1 MRRRYEVEMT
11 VPLGV
16 RRGVMLF
23 EEQNGIVRGTI
34 DILGNKTVFHG
45 YMDEEHFTVTGEL
58 KTSMR
63 SIDYTGHGKIVGN
76 AIRIQ
81 LRHGY
86 ETYEMTG
93 IEQKDRCNELE
104 GCRENEKVL

>member
-1 MRRRYEVEMT
+1 MRRRYNVEMT

-23 EEQNGIVRGTI
+23 EEQSGIVRGTI
-34 DILGNKTVFHG
+34 DILGNETVFDG
-45 YMDEEHFTVTGEL
+45 FMDGEHFTVTGEL

-63 SIDYTGHGKIVGN
+63 SIDYTGRGRMVGN

-93 IEQKDRCNELE
+93 MEKTDRCNEME